1 MLTVSVR
8 PNLEVMKMPPSWIPE
23 VFTLEGYAKI
33 FSNPRYLLVFLN
45 TAVVSLI
52 VTAIS
57 LFLGAMAAYALAR
70 FKFIGQRTVLMF
82 LITTQMFPLVL
93 LCIPYFRI
101 FITLGLYDTRTS
113 LVIVYLTFTLPFCIL
128 MLRSY
133 FMNIPR
139 DIEEAAMVDGCT
151 RLGAIFRTLVPMSY
165 PAFIGA
171 GLYTFLLA
179 WNEFLFAVVLIE
191 VLGEPRPDHGDLQPH
206 GGVRDRLERHDGF
219 LGPGEPAPGGGLHLS
234 AAFHG
239 AGHDGGRAH
248 VLRARGPIREDW
260 CGAWRGRRCCGQ
272 DETSARPPSSR
283 TPTTRPARTDC
294 RAAAR
299 WSWDR
304 P

>member
-1 MLTVSVR
+1 MQAALMGNMGLRNRERLINTLSYGLLILAIIIIFLPLAWMLTVSVR

-23 VFTLEGYAKI
+23 VFTLEGYVKI

-45 TAVVSLI
+45 TTVVSLI

-113 LVIVYLTFTLPFCIL
+113 LVVVYLTFTLPFCIL

-191 VLGEPRPDHGDLQPH
+191 SWENRVLTMAIYSLMAEFVTDWNAMMAFSVLASLPLVVAFIFLQRYMVQ
-206 GGVRDRLERHDGF
+206 GMT
-219 LGPGEPAPGGGLHLS
+219 A
-234 AAFHG
+234 G
-239 AGHDGGRAH
+239 A
-248 VLRARGPIREDW
+248 L
-260 CGAWRGRRCCGQ
+260 
-272 DETSARPPSSR
+272 TS
-283 TPTTRPARTDC
+283 
-294 RAAAR
+294 
-299 WSWDR
+299 
-304 P
+304 

>member
-1 MLTVSVR
+1 MGNMGLKNRERLINTLSYGLLILAIIVIFLPLAWMLTVSVR

-191 VLGEPRPDHGDLQPH
+191 SWENRVLTMAIYSLMAEFVTDWNAMMAFSVLASLPLVVAFIFLQRYMVQ
-206 GGVRDRLERHDGF
+206 GMT
-219 LGPGEPAPGGGLHLS
+219 A
-234 AAFHG
+234 G
-239 AGHDGGRAH
+239 A
-248 VLRARGPIREDW
+248 L
-260 CGAWRGRRCCGQ
+260 
-272 DETSARPPSSR
+272 TS
-283 TPTTRPARTDC
+283 
-294 RAAAR
+294 
-299 WSWDR
+299 
-304 P
+304 

>member
-1 MLTVSVR
+1 MQPSTSPSMSLSGLSHWNRERLLNFVAYGLLIVAIAIVFFPLLWMLTVSVR
-8 PNLEVMKMPPSWIPE
+8 PNIEVTKMPPDWIPQ
-23 VFTLEGYAKI
+23 VFTLEGYLKI
-33 FSNPRYLLVFLN
+33 FGSSRFLVVFLN
-45 TAVVSLI
+45 TMVISLL
-52 VTAIS
+52 VTVLS

-70 FKFIGQRTVLMF
+70 FRFAGQRAVLMF

-133 FMNIPR
+133 FLNIPR

-151 RLGAIFRTLVPMSY
+151 RLGAIFRTLLPMSY

-191 VLGEPRPDHGDLQPH
+191 SWENRVLTMAIYSLMAEFVTDWNTMMAFSVLASLPLVVAFIFLQKFMVQ
-206 GGVRDRLERHDGF
+206 GMT
-219 LGPGEPAPGGGLHLS
+219 A
-234 AAFHG
+234 G
-239 AGHDGGRAH
+239 A
-248 VLRARGPIREDW
+248 L
-260 CGAWRGRRCCGQ
+260 
-272 DETSARPPSSR
+272 TS
-283 TPTTRPARTDC
+283 
-294 RAAAR
+294 
-299 WSWDR
+299 
-304 P
+304 

>member
-1 MLTVSVR
+1 MPAALMGNLGLRNRERLINAISYGLLILAIIIVFLPLAWMLTVSVR

-23 VFTLEGYAKI
+23 VFTLEGYIKI
-33 FSNPRYLLVFLN
+33 FSNPRYLIVFLN
-45 TAVVSLI
+45 TTVVSLT

-70 FKFIGQRTVLMF
+70 FRFAGQRTVLMF

-151 RLGAIFRTLVPMSY
+151 RLGAVFRTLVPMSY

-191 VLGEPRPDHGDLQPH
+191 SWENRVLTMAIYSLMAEFVTDWNAMMAFSVLASLPLVVAFIFLQRYMVQ
-206 GGVRDRLERHDGF
+206 GMT
-219 LGPGEPAPGGGLHLS
+219 A
-234 AAFHG
+234 G
-239 AGHDGGRAH
+239 A
-248 VLRARGPIREDW
+248 L
-260 CGAWRGRRCCGQ
+260 
-272 DETSARPPSSR
+272 TS
-283 TPTTRPARTDC
+283 
-294 RAAAR
+294 
-299 WSWDR
+299 
-304 P
+304 

>member
-1 MLTVSVR
+1 MQAALMGNMGLRNRERLINTLSYGLLILAIIIIFLPLAWMLTVSVR

-45 TAVVSLI
+45 TTVVSLI

-191 VLGEPRPDHGDLQPH
+191 SWENRVLTMAIYSLMAEFVTDWNAMMAFSVLASLPLVVAFIFLQRFMVQ
-206 GGVRDRLERHDGF
+206 GMT
-219 LGPGEPAPGGGLHLS
+219 A
-234 AAFHG
+234 G
-239 AGHDGGRAH
+239 A
-248 VLRARGPIREDW
+248 L
-260 CGAWRGRRCCGQ
+260 
-272 DETSARPPSSR
+272 TS
-283 TPTTRPARTDC
+283 
-294 RAAAR
+294 
-299 WSWDR
+299 
-304 P
+304 

>member
-1 MLTVSVR
+1 MQAVLTGNLGLKNRERLINALAYGLLILAIIIIFLPLAWMLTVSVR
-8 PNLEVMKMPPSWIPE
+8 PNLEVMKMPPDWIPQA
-23 VFTLEGYAKI
+23 FTLEGYAKI
-33 FSNPRYLLVFLN
+33 FSNPRYLVVFLN
-45 TAVVSLI
+45 TTIVSLT

-101 FITLGLYDTRTS
+101 FITLSLYDTRTS

-151 RLGAIFRTLVPMSY
+151 RLGAVFRTLVPMSY

-191 VLGEPRPDHGDLQPH
+191 SWENRVLTMAIYSLMAEFVTDWNTMMAFSVLASLPLVVAFIFLQRFMVQ
-206 GGVRDRLERHDGF
+206 GMT
-219 LGPGEPAPGGGLHLS
+219 A
-234 AAFHG
+234 G
-239 AGHDGGRAH
+239 A
-248 VLRARGPIREDW
+248 L
-260 CGAWRGRRCCGQ
+260 
-272 DETSARPPSSR
+272 TS
-283 TPTTRPARTDC
+283 
-294 RAAAR
+294 
-299 WSWDR
+299 
-304 P
+304 